1 MEARGGMNNVQKT
14 KLNAMISLIYQ
25 IIAITLGLIIP
36 RATMTGYG
44 SETNGLLSSALQFV
58 GYLSLFEAGIQ
69 AVATKSLYKTVG
81 NGDNAGTNAILAAV
95 NKNYKKIGVYYLVG
109 LIILSAVYPFFIG
122 EGNLG
127 YYTIFFVVF
136 FSGLSNVILFFFQGK
151 YRILLQVEGENY
163 FIGLMNIIT
172 NIANHGI
179 KIILLYLRVNIAI
192 VVFGSFIASMIP
204 AIIIMIYIK
213 KRYKWI
219 DLEVNPNFGALAQ
232 SKDAIIHQI
241 SWIIFSSTDT
251 FILTVFCDLKVVSVY
266 VIYKM
271 INDYMFTFAKI
282 PFESMSFRLGQL
294 YNNDKERFKKYINC
308 VELFTSGISFVLFTV
323 TLCLTNSF
331 VSLYTQGVTDIKYV
345 DSKLAILFVTV
356 QLLNYM
362 RTPMLNTISYAGHF
376 KQTLLPT
383 IIETLLNL
391 VVSIG
396 GVIYFGIYGVLL
408 GTVVS
413 LLYRTTD
420 VVIYSNRKL
429 LNRSP
434 KRTFSYYIVD
444 GILLIGI
451 YIIFI
456 NLNIVIDNY
465 FKFIIAGGILTIVV
479 FIVFF
484 SIIRIL
490 FKDEFRFLKKNVLK
504 RVSK

>member
-1 MEARGGMNNVQKT
+1 MNSVQKT
-14 KLNAMISLIYQ
+14 KLNVAISFAYQ
-25 IIAITLGLIIP
+25 IIAIALGLIIP
-36 RATMTGYG
+36 RITMTGYG

-81 NGDNAGTNAILAAV
+81 NNDNAGTNSILAAV
-95 NKNYKKIGVYYLVG
+95 NTNYKKIGVYYLVG
-109 LIILSAVYPFFIG
+109 LIILSAIYPVFIG
-122 EGNLG
+122 EENLS
-127 YYTIFFVVF
+127 YFTVFFVVF

-179 KIILLYLRVNIAI
+179 KIILLYLKVNIAV

-204 AIIIMIYIK
+204 ATIIMVYIK

-219 DLEVNPNFGALAQ
+219 DLNVKPNFGALEQ
-232 SKDAIIHQI
+232 SRDAIVHQI

-251 FILTVFCDLKVVSVY
+251 FILTIFCDLKVVSVY

-271 INDYMFTFAKI
+271 INDYIFTFSKI

-294 YNNDKERFKKYINC
+294 YNNDIERFKKYINC
-308 VELFTSGISFVLFTV
+308 VELYTSNISFILFTV

-331 VSLYTQGVTDIKYV
+331 VGLYTKGVNDIKYV

-376 KQTLLPT
+376 KQTLIPT
-383 IIETLLNL
+383 IIETVINV
-391 VVSIG
+391 VVSII
-396 GVIYFGIYGVLL
+396 GVIFLGIYGVLL
-408 GTVVS
+408 GTVAS
-413 LLYRTTD
+413 LLYRTID
-420 VVIYSNRKL
+420 VIIYSNRKL
-429 LNRSP
+429 LDRSP
-434 KRTFSYYIVD
+434 KRTFTYYFVD
-444 GILLIGI
+444 GVLLTVI
-451 YIIFI
+451 YLIFI
-456 NLNIVIDNY
+456 NLDIVIDNY
-465 FKFIIAGGILTIVV
+465 FKFIIAGVVLTILVA
-479 FIVFF
+479 IVFL
-484 SIIRIL
+484 SSTIIF
-490 FKDEFRFLKKNVLK
+490 FKDEFNFLKNNIL
-504 RVSK
+504 RRL